1 MTKQAGGFFERVQG
15 KIHPVTVEYFYGPR
29 IAKTRPSFPYLVKVL
44 QAHVVMLGQCSI
56 IPSTAAGQLLTV
68 LCRLNGKK
76 ADDLKLDPKLE
87 DLYVNLE
94 NILTRE
100 LGSEVSSYLPVA
112 RSRNDVEAA
121 MWRIELREKL
131 ATLAHSVL
139 TLVRTICDRA
149 EEQAASPMPGYTYD
163 QQAQPVT
170 MGFQLSAVSSTL
182 LRDAARVLDCIKRL
196 DFCPLG
202 AAALAG
208 TGYLIDRTI
217 TARLLGFAGALE
229 HSLDAVAS
237 VDYMIE
243 ASGAAAICMNTLAR
257 FAEDLIKW
265 CSNEVAFAFLP
276 DNLIDSSSIMP
287 QKRNP
292 VIVATVRT
300 YSRLMAGKV
309 AGICTAGSVGFGASR
324 DVTVAWEDV
333 LECVDTT
340 NGMTRITEA
349 CISGLKFD
357 PAAMERALNIGFIN
371 STEVADTLARDG
383 GMSFRTAHQVV
394 GAAVADLYDKGLGQQ
409 EFTYDRLNSWCQ
421 RITGA
426 SLPVTKAQIEQALDN
441 KVGVERRKSLGGT
454 APSEVRRMIADQ
466 RTQTDN
472 LYTALDQLVNQWQQA
487 DLKLQQESQQ
497 LMP

>member
-15 KIHPVTVEYFYGPR
+15 KIHPVAVEYFYGPR

-44 QAHVVMLGQCSI
+44 QAHVVMLGQCDI
-56 IPSTAAGQLLTV
+56 IPRTAAGQLLTV
-68 LCRLNGKK
+68 LSRLNGKT
-76 ADDLKLDPKLE
+76 ADELELDPKLE

-94 NILTRE
+94 SMLTQE

-131 ATLAHSVL
+131 ATLADSVL
-139 TLVRTICDRA
+139 SLARTVCDRA
-149 EEQAASPMPGYTYD
+149 QEQAASLMPGYTYD

-170 MGFQLSAVSSTL
+170 MGYQLSAASSTL
-182 LRDAARVLDCIKRL
+182 LRDAARIIDCINRL
-196 DFCPLG
+196 DYSPLG

-208 TGYLIDRTI
+208 TGYPIDRTI
-217 TARLLGFAGALE
+217 TARLLGFAGVLE
-229 HSLDAVAS
+229 HSLDAVSSA
-237 VDYMIE
+237 DYMIE
-243 ASGAAAICMNTLAR
+243 ASGAAAICLNTLAR
-257 FAEDLIKW
+257 LAEDLIKW
-265 CSNEVAFAFLP
+265 CSNEVNFASLP

-292 VIVATVRT
+292 VIVATIRT
-300 YSRLMAGKV
+300 YSRLVATKV
-309 AGICTAGSVGFGASR
+309 AGICTAASVGFEASR

-333 LECVDTT
+333 LECVETA
-340 NGMTRITEA
+340 NGMTKITEA
-349 CISGLKFD
+349 CISGLKFNTD
-357 PAAMERALNIGFIN
+357 AMEQALNIGFIN

-394 GAAVADLYDKGLGQQ
+394 GAAVADLYDKGLGQK
-409 EFTYDRLNSWCQ
+409 EFTYERLNSWCKQ
-421 RITGA
+421 ITGA
-426 SLPVTKAQIEQALDN
+426 SLPVSKAQVEQALDN

-454 APSEVRRMIADQ
+454 APTEVRRMIADQ
-466 RTQTDN
+466 RARADKLN
-472 LYTALDQLVNQWQQA
+472 TALNKLVDQWQQA
-487 DLKLQQESQQ
+487 DLQLKQESEQ